1 MGFLADFES
10 PVVFCHNDLQEG
22 NVLELKDG
30 SVTVLDYEFGGN
42 NFRGFDFGNLFCEMV
57 MDNQGTAFPGFVCQP
72 DCYPDREAQLGFFRA
87 YAPAADDAALEKL
100 MAEADAFAMAS
111 HWLPRVRA
119 AVQRAVPRMHGA
131 TRSAR
136 RSCKLAA

>member
-22 NVLELKDG
+22 NVLELKDD
-30 SVTVLDYEFGGN
+30 SVTVMDYEFGGN
-42 NFRGFDFGNLFCEMV
+42 KIRGFDFGNLLCEMV
-57 MDNQGTAFPGFVCQP
+57 MDNQGTAFPCF
-72 DCYPDREAQLGFFRA
+72 DCYPDREAQLGFFRP
-87 YAPAADDAALEKL
+87 YAPEADGAALEEL